1 MLKTLDRYLYKELL
15 PPFFLGLL
23 LFTFFLLIDK
33 IFDLT
38 ELLINKG
45 VPAWMVGMLLI
56 YILPAF
62 LVLTIPMALLLA
74 ILVCFTRLSGDME
87 IVALKASGVSPL
99 RLLRPILGCAMVA
112 LVITFF
118 LFVQA
123 VPWGNLSFKQLVF
136 QILQTRASTGIRER
150 IFNDAF
156 GHFVIYVEEISP
168 SQVGLRGL
176 FISDD
181 RDPAL
186 SRIIT
191 AKEGRLLSDE
201 ATKRITLRLLDG
213 IVHEMEAKTL
223 LTYRQV
229 AFAIYDLTLAI
240 ENPLVAQA
248 QAPKGDREM
257 TLTELSETA
266 KIVAGGQ
273 GNPNPFLVE
282 WHKKFS
288 VPGAC
293 LVFALVGLPLG
304 IRTHKGGKPA
314 ALVLALS
321 IILLYYVG
329 LTLGEDLGDRGYV
342 WPWLAMWAPN
352 LLVGGI
358 GLLFL
363 RQLARER
370 PLPGTEL
377 VGRLWADLLGAVSLR
392 SKSRA
397 RRPGRSPFL
406 QSLVD
411 VFATI
416 QKVPLGYLIDRYL
429 LRQFLFFLACGL
441 AVGACVFVVGDLV
454 EQADRYMRFHP
465 PLYVLGEHFVYRTP
479 AALYQGLPV
488 VILLSA
494 TLLFVTLSRNNEL
507 TALKAGG
514 ISLYRVSSPLLLLA
528 LGITAGAFAFQEAL
542 LPTLNQRG
550 EEVDRIKIK
559 GQRLRHLQ
567 TKTQLWFRSGNNRI
581 FHVNLL
587 DPAAQEMSGVT
598 VFDLSPTFA
607 IERRIDAARA
617 RWEDGAWQFEKGVE
631 RIFPFRRRD
640 QAEAFQKRSIP
651 LPESFQDFMEIQKS
665 PALMSYR
672 ELEAYVKKL
681 EEGGHRVGK
690 YLVEL
695 HGKLAYPFVNL
706 IMVIVGIPFA
716 LHSPRAGRVVGVALA
731 ILLAIAYWLTQS
743 FALALAR
750 MELLPPLAAAW
761 SANIVFAALGL
772 TLFLRART

>member
-1 MLKTLDRYLYKELL
+1 MLRTLDRYIYKEIF
-15 PPFFLGLL
+15 PAFFLGLI

-45 VPAWMVGMLLI
+45 VPGWMVGMLLV

-87 IVALKASGVSPL
+87 IVALKASGISPI
-99 RLLRPILGCAMVA
+99 RLLRPVLGVA
-112 LVITFF
+112 VLAVLATFF
-118 LFVQA
+118 LFVEA

-136 QILQTRASTGIRER
+136 QILQARASTGIKER
-150 IFNDAF
+150 VFNDAF

-191 AKEGRLLSDE
+191 AKEGRLISDE
-201 ATKRITLRLLDG
+201 VTKRITLRLLDG
-213 IVHEMEAKTL
+213 IVHEMDAKTRA
-223 LTYRQV
+223 TYRQV

-240 ENPLVAQA
+240 ENPLVAAA

-257 TLTELSETA
+257 TLDELRKMASD
-266 KIVAGGQ
+266 VARTQ

-288 VPGAC
+288 IPAAC

-314 ALVLALS
+314 ALILALA

-342 WPWLAMWAPN
+342 WPWLAMWTPN
-352 LLVGGI
+352 LLVGAI
-358 GLLFL
+358 GFLLL
-363 RQLARER
+363 RQVLRER
-370 PLPGTEL
+370 PFPGIDR
-377 VGRLWADLLGAVSLR
+377 VGRLWANRSGAVWKRTKSRTPRRGLSPFMDLLVG
-392 SKSRA
+392 
-397 RRPGRSPFL
+397 
-406 QSLVD
+406 
-411 VFATI
+411 I

-429 LRQFLFFLACGL
+429 LRQFLFFFVCGL
-441 AVGACVFVVGDLV
+441 SIGACVFVVGDLI
-454 EQADRYMRFHP
+454 EQADRYMKFRP
-465 PLYVLGEHFVYRTP
+465 PLGVLGEHFLYRTP
-479 AALYQGLPV
+479 AELYKALPLV
-488 VILLSA
+488 VLLSA
-494 TLLFVTLSRNNEL
+494 TLLFVTLGRNNEL

-514 ISLYRVSSPLLLLA
+514 VSLYRVTGPLLLLA
-528 LGITAGAFAFQEAL
+528 LLITGGAFAFQEGL

-550 EEVDRIKIK
+550 EEVDRIKIR

-567 TKTQLWFRSGNNRI
+567 RQTQLWFRGGSNRI
-581 FHVNLL
+581 FHINLF
-587 DPAAQEMSGVT
+587 DPEAQEMSGVT
-598 VFDLSPTFA
+598 VLELSPSFG
-607 IERRIDAARA
+607 IERRIDAAVV
-617 RWEDGAWQFEKGVE
+617 RWENGAWRFENGVE
-631 RIFPFRRRD
+631 RSFPPGRRD
-640 QAEAFQKRSIP
+640 RAEAFQRRSLS
-651 LPESFQDFMEIQKS
+651 LPESFQDFMEIKKS

-672 ELEAYVKKL
+672 ELEGYVRKL

-695 HGKLAYPFVNL
+695 YGKLAFPFVNL

-716 LHSPRAGRVVGVALA
+716 LHSPRSGRVIGIALA
-731 ILLAIAYWLTQS
+731 ILLAIAYWLTHS
-743 FALALAR
+743 LAVALAR
-750 MELLPPLAAAW
+750 LELLPPLAAAW
-761 SANIVFAALGL
+761 SANVVFAALGL
-772 TLFLRART
+772 TLFLRTRT